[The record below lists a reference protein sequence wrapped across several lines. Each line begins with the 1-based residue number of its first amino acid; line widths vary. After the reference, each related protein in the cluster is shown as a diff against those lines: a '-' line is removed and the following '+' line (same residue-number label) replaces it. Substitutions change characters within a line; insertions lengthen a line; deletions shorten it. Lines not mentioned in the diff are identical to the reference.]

1 MGIEVVTVRPP
12 RCLLI
17 NVTTGESIQC
27 LFNPTQLTERVQVNW
42 NRIAVPGLSHQVLQY
57 QSTGNRQLAGIEFYV
72 DRFFAL
78 HENDH
83 ADILDFRG
91 FLRSLAVPPKAPEG
105 VPVVAPPRTIFV
117 WPTVMSIETVL
128 TDLEFTYRQFG
139 VNGNVLV
146 YTATVTFEEILDMRV
161 TSEERKK

>member
-1 MGIEVVTVRPP
+1 M
-12 RCLLI
+12 
-17 NVTTGESIQC
+17 
-27 LFNPTQLTERVQVNW
+27 
-42 NRIAVPGLSHQVLQY
+42 
-57 QSTGNRQLAGIEFYV
+57 
-72 DRFFAL
+72 
-78 HENDH
+78 
-83 ADILDFRG
+83 
-91 FLRSLAVPPKAPEG
+91 PPKAPEG

-146 YTATVTFEEILDMRV
+146 YTATVTFEEILDVRV